1 MLFLVG
7 GGGALGG
14 RPVLEF
20 GPPGGKREPEPETGV
35 RAPRQMADGELARP
49 PSGCLLEEQGMGMG
63 DRVGGVAVSFF
74 RFLRGHSEL

>member
-1 MLFLVG
+1 MG
-7 GGGALGG
+7 MKA
-14 RPVLEF
+14 
-20 GPPGGKREPEPETGV
+20 PG
-35 RAPRQMADGELARP
+35 QMADGELAHP